1 MGSNRRSGQAADAP
15 LPRTTRYRALADELR
30 EAIGAGRLAPGAALP
45 SLREC
50 ATQRRLSLNTVM
62 AAYRLLEDH
71 GFIEAR
77 PQSGFYVAARLPE
90 PQRPLR
96 SAPSRALGNR
106 QDDLASQV
114 LAAQSRPDHLDLALA
129 CPHGRRFYPTDHL
142 LRTTRSI
149 LRRHADVVARYALP
163 PGASLLREQIA
174 RRAQRLGMTL
184 PADEVVPTHGATEAL
199 HLALRAVAHEG
210 DSIGIEAPAYFNLYP
225 LLRGLGLR
233 AVEIPTHPRTGLD
246 VDAVARLLRARK
258 LAALVVMPTVHN
270 PLGCIM
276 PVAAKR
282 RLAALTARHHVPL
295 IEDLVYA
302 ELQFADPPELAI
314 KSFDRDGWVLACS
327 GFSKTLAP
335 DFRIGWL
342 HAGRY
347 TPEVQQMKFAMSGA
361 ESGLLGEVV
370 GRLLQGGGY
379 EHHLKRVRRLYQA
392 QVATVRGLIARHF
405 PAGTLAT
412 QPAGGFLLWVEL
424 PPSVDSAAL
433 FRAALAEKI
442 VILPGEV
449 YSAGARYRH
458 CIRLSCCRDIDA
470 GFIAAIETVGRL
482 ACAMA
487 GRRGERMPTA
497 HR

>member
-1 MGSNRRSGQAADAP
+1 MDAP
-15 LPRTTRYRALADELR
+15 LPQTTRYRTLADELR
-30 EAIGAGRLAPGAALP
+30 EAIGTGRLAPGAALP
-45 SLREC
+45 SLRAC
-50 ATQRRLSLNTVM
+50 AAQRRLSLNTVT

-71 GFIEAR
+71 GLIEAR

-90 PQRPLR
+90 PQRALR
-96 SAPSRALGNR
+96 SAPSRALGQR
-106 QDDLASQV
+106 QDDLATQV
-114 LAAQSRPDHLDLALA
+114 LAAQGRLDHLDLALA
-129 CPHGRRFYPTDHL
+129 CPHGRRFYPAEHL

-149 LRRHADVVARYALP
+149 LRRHADVVSRYALP
-163 PGASLLREQIA
+163 PGDTLLREQVA
-174 RRAQRLGMTL
+174 RHARRLGMAL
-184 PADEVVPTHGATEAL
+184 SADEVVPTHGATEAL
-199 HLALRAVAHEG
+199 HLALRAVAREG
-210 DSIGIEAPAYFNLYP
+210 DAIGIEAPAYFNLYP

-258 LAALVVMPTVHN
+258 LAALVAMPTVHN
-270 PLGCIM
+270 PLGCTM
-276 PVAAKR
+276 PLAAKQ
-282 RLAALTARHHVPL
+282 RLAALASRHRVPL

-302 ELQFADPPELAI
+302 ELQFADPPEPAI

-327 GFSKTLAP
+327 GYSKTLAP

-347 TPEVQQMKFAMSGA
+347 TPKVQQMKFAMSGG
-361 ESGLLGEVV
+361 ESGLLGAAV
-370 GRLLQGGGY
+370 GRLLQDGGY
-379 EHHLKRVRRLYQA
+379 EHYLKRVRRLYQS
-392 QVATVRGLIARHF
+392 QVATVRSLVARHF
-405 PAGTLAT
+405 PAGTSAT

-458 CIRLSCCRDIDA
+458 CVRLSCCREIDA
-470 GFIAAIETVGRL
+470 AFIAAIETVGRL
-482 ACAMA
+482 AQAMA
-487 GRRGERMPTA
+487 ARRGDAAPT
-497 HR
+497 RRR